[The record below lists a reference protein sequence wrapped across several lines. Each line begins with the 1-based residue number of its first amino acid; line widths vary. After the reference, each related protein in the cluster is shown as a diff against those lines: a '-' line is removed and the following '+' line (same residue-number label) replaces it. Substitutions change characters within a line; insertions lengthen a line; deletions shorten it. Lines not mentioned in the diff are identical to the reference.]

1 MPVPRGHLAGLSPR
15 FHVRA
20 VTDKHGDI
28 TGTAQ
33 PWGLTVSP
41 TAVRVTVVCPLTLG
55 TSCRGPGGGEGA
67 SLLHSLPSG
76 FVTKC
81 RARGGSGTSRCTSTF
96 GPPGS
101 AASVRAGL
109 PNHPGTTWNGNPFVR
124 APRARSRPVPA
135 GGARLRY
142 RRRALGPGTGR
153 RRSAPG
159 ARPGR
164 AGPGSYRE
172 RQHRSQSPHRCGRA
186 GRRESP
192 GRARSVL
199 LRRYQTA
206 KANSWGLARGGR
218 KSCLI

>member
-55 TSCRGPGGGEGA
+55 TSCQGPGGGEGA

-159 ARPGR
+159 ARPAAPVPGPTGNGSTAARARTGAAERGEGSPR
-164 AGPGSYRE
+164 AGLG
-172 RQHRSQSPHRCGRA
+172 RCCSA
-186 GRRESP
+186 GTKQPKR
-192 GRARSVL
+192 
-199 LRRYQTA
+199 TA
-206 KANSWGLARGGR
+206 GAWRGEGANPV
-218 KSCLI
+218 